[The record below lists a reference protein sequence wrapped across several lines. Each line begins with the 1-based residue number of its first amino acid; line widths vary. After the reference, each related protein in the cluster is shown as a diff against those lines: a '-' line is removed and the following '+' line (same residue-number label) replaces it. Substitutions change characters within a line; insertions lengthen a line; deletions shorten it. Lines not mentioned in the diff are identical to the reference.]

1 MLSTAESPGRAL
13 DHAHLSRAGLPAY
26 LPHLLARRRRLLHQR
41 SLLRRLSTSPFDP
54 GTNVELST
62 GGGTDWQAVPSGSGS
77 IRNDLA
83 CPAAQ
88 ACYTVG
94 DHGTITR
101 SANGTAVVADRGPAA
116 ANL

>member
-1 MLSTAESPGRAL
+1 
-13 DHAHLSRAGLPAY
+13 
-26 LPHLLARRRRLLHQR
+26 
-41 SLLRRLSTSPFDP
+41 
-54 GTNVELST
+54 VELST

-94 DHGTITR
+94 DHGTIAR